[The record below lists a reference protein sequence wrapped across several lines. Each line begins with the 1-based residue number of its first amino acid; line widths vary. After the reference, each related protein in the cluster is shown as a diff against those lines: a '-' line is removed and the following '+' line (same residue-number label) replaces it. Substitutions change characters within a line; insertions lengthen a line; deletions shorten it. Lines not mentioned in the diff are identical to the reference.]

1 MSARAWR
8 SLPIINAWNR
18 ALSSGS
24 LTFQCADPTATST
37 ELNARWRNKRA
48 ASTSFP
54 WLFTIAR
61 PPSLVITNA
70 TVKCNPPAA
79 VMAKSTAICARC
91 AAKTA
96 GNVKHEIKP
105 IFIIFLILFCFSAQ
119 EIRVRGADGPLPG
132 PGRFPLHWLQS
143 HLSYRVRSR
152 LRDGSQNLFQRM
164 FSSTGELSLSIFSR
178 QKVSR
183 KMRRA
188 RRRTQGLYLL
198 NWTYTERLKRSFPFD
213 DRHAFSDFSF
223 FILPVWVFVMQSGHA
238 TIAQLLTFY
247 LPLSDD
253 KGSFI

>member
-70 TVKCNPPAA
+70 TVKCNPPVV

-96 GNVKHEIKP
+96 GNVEHEIKP
-105 IFIIFLILFCFSAQ
+105 IFIIFFILFVFPHRKYVYEVPMARCLALAGFRFTGCNRICPTEYDPVCGTDRKTYSNECF
-119 EIRVRGADGPLPG
+119 
-132 PGRFPLHWLQS
+132 LQ
-143 HLSYRVRSR
+143 LENCRSR
-152 LRDGSQNLFQRM
+152 SLVVKKYHGKCGEPVAEPKAYIYWIEAIQRD
-164 FSSTGELSLSIFSR
+164 
-178 QKVSR
+178 
-183 KMRRA
+183 
-188 RRRTQGLYLL
+188 
-198 NWTYTERLKRSFPFD
+198 
-213 DRHAFSDFSF
+213 
-223 FILPVWVFVMQSGHA
+223 
-238 TIAQLLTFY
+238 
-247 LPLSDD
+247 
-253 KGSFI
+253 